1 MHQKMPRNKFW
12 AKFSALS
19 LAIVLMCVVAGCS
32 SEEMNA
38 IMDKINKGSLGPA
51 QSSAPENAQFELSDL
66 NDRVTDAQTE
76 FALNLFH
83 AIQND
88 AESVENLFLSPYS
101 VAAALAMT
109 ANGATGETLAEMQE
123 TLQAQGL
130 SLEQMNRGYQVLTD
144 LLTHSGEEIKVSIA
158 NSLWAREGL
167 SFHEDF
173 LETTQTYYDAEITS
187 LDFQSDEAAD
197 QINDW
202 VNKQTRGKIPSI
214 IEGPID
220 GNTILFL
227 LNAIYFEANWAKS
240 FREGATE
247 EKPFTLPDGTK
258 KDVPMMV
265 NSGEFQYFEEDGFEA
280 IRLPYKG
287 HRMSMLV
294 FLPGKGSDLKEFTSK
309 LTADQWSQWINA
321 FERANGSIEMPR
333 FQLEYETSL
342 KEILQQMGMQ
352 LAFEP
357 HAAHFDNMISLSENV
372 YLKDAKHKA
381 YIEVEEKGTVA
392 AAVTSIEAGVTS
404 APAKTFQMIIDR
416 PFFFAIHDRQTDT
429 ILFMGTVTAP

>member
-357 HAAHFDNMISLSENV
+357 LAAHFDNMISLSENV